1 MIIAEFLINDFRFW
15 CDVEEGFLINAL
27 RASWRILK
35 QFRICIT
42 KLVRRDICWK
52 ISDPRNRPLKLALS
66 LVWTESVI
74 NMKTRLSVIETKQ
87 KLFINRAML
96 ENIHLLMRI
105 TFIWKPS
112 WFANSFWTLQSCQDA
127 ESISNRKYLQRLLK
141 MWSWECLICHYSM
154 TAQLIYSHSCLFIG
168 KSFACDDTNTFQER
182 IYSNSKS
189 KMFKIVISRKS
200 QKRKGLKYRPYIVGF
215 QTEIFSYPYYIDHII
230 WSIFNS

>member
-1 MIIAEFLINDFRFW
+1 
-15 CDVEEGFLINAL
+15 
-27 RASWRILK
+27 
-35 QFRICIT
+35 
-42 KLVRRDICWK
+42 
-52 ISDPRNRPLKLALS
+52 
-66 LVWTESVI
+66 
-74 NMKTRLSVIETKQ
+74 
-87 KLFINRAML
+87 
-96 ENIHLLMRI
+96 MRI

-141 MWSWECLICHYSM
+141 MSSWECLICHYSM

-200 QKRKGLKYRPYIVGF
+200 QKRKGLKYSPYIVGF
-215 QTEIFSYPYYIDHII
+215 QLPILYWPYNMVHIL
-230 WSIFNS
+230 NSEKRDKRHQSATKEKTILLWIIALKSVSLHRGQMWQKHLKKMQQCHSLWILDSNLLCHQTIKSQKLIMIMENIHQSLLLMDSPKGQEDVVKGKIILNSFPHSCE